1 MQSLALC
8 SGGEFNNL
16 LGRAIFICI
25 WSAEDAQVITDLTL
39 TYVDKDRVC
48 ILSQVL
54 ATVGFDSNH
63 ICLFIYYMIIQT
75 KVLHV

>member
-1 MQSLALC
+1 MC
-8 SGGEFNNL
+8 SEGEFNNL
-16 LGRAIFICI
+16 PRRAIFICI
-25 WSAEDAQVITDLTL
+25 WSAEEAQVITDLTL
-39 TYVDKDRVC
+39 TYLDKDRVC

-63 ICLFIYYMIIQT
+63 FCLFIYYMIIQT